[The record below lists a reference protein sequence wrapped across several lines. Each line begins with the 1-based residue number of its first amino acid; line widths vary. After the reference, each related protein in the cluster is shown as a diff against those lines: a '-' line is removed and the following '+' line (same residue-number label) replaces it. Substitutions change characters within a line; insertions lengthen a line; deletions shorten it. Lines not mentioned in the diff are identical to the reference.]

1 MNNRERLGTNMGK
14 ASIISLDEI
23 KVAREGELFR
33 RDTLNAVKLANMLY
47 AEMMNDVCEIHL
59 LWEDS
64 EMYKCTSSECALVGY
79 KRSLKILASLV
90 KSCVVDLR
98 RNIKKLDFLQGTCLN
113 LVTGDL
119 QVRIEKEIYELMEEI
134 EEYEKEYKEISG
146 LWKELR

>member
-1 MNNRERLGTNMGK
+1 MSK

-23 KVAREGELFR
+23 KVAREDELFR

-64 EMYKCTSSECALVGY
+64 EMYKCTSSEYALVGY

-90 KSCVVDLR
+90 KSCVADLR

-119 QVRIEKEIYELMEEI
+119 QVRIVEETYDLMEEI
-134 EEYEKEYKEISG
+134 KEYKKEYKEISG

>member
-1 MNNRERLGTNMGK
+1 MSK

-23 KVAREGELFR
+23 KVAREDELFR

-64 EMYKCTSSECALVGY
+64 EMYKCTSSEYALVGY

-90 KSCVVDLR
+90 KSCVADLR
-98 RNIKKLDFLQGTCLN
+98 RNIKKLDFLQSTCLN

-134 EEYEKEYKEISG
+134 EEYEKEYKEISR
-146 LWKELR
+146 LWKGLR

>member
-1 MNNRERLGTNMGK
+1 MSK

-23 KVAREGELFR
+23 KVAREDELFR

-64 EMYKCTSSECALVGY
+64 EMYKCTSSDYALVGY

-90 KSCVVDLR
+90 KSCVADLR
-98 RNIKKLDFLQGTCLN
+98 RNVKKLDFLQGTCLN

-134 EEYEKEYKEISG
+134 EEYGKEYKEISG

>member
-1 MNNRERLGTNMGK
+1 MSK

-23 KVAREGELFR
+23 KVAREDELFR

-47 AEMMNDVCEIHL
+47 AEMMNNICEIHL

-64 EMYKCTSSECALVGY
+64 EMYKCTSSEYALVGY

-90 KSCVVDLR
+90 KSCVADLR
-98 RNIKKLDFLQGTCLN
+98 RNIKKLDLLQGTCLN

>member
-1 MNNRERLGTNMGK
+1 MSK

-23 KVAREGELFR
+23 KVAREDELFR

-47 AEMMNDVCEIHL
+47 AEMMNDICEIHL

-64 EMYKCTSSECALVGY
+64 EMYEYTSSKQSLVGY
-79 KRSLKILASLV
+79 IRSLKILASLV
-90 KSCVVDLR
+90 KSCVADLR

-119 QVRIEKEIYELMEEI
+119 QVRVEKEMYELMEEI

-146 LWKELR
+146 LWKELK